1 MWSSL
6 SDSTKKWILFLLGII
21 LLFIE
26 IGVFVFILMSGYI
39 VVGRGIYALVLL
51 PISLMIA
58 ATKYDHSSD
67 KENVI
72 SREHKIVQ
80 KWAKKHLGDDTDVN
94 FIASYR
100 GYDYFVTSKLSK
112 SGNKLYIAVVDG
124 EEPSLQEDFKGC
136 ITDKLNI
143 V

>member
-6 SDSTKKWILFLLGII
+6 SDSTKKWILFSLGII

-80 KWAKKHLGDDTDVN
+80 K
-94 FIASYR
+94 
-100 GYDYFVTSKLSK
+100 
-112 SGNKLYIAVVDG
+112 
-124 EEPSLQEDFKGC
+124 
-136 ITDKLNI
+136 
-143 V
+143 

>member
-6 SDSTKKWILFLLGII
+6 SDSSKKWILFSLGII

-72 SREHKIVQ
+72 SRELEIVH

-94 FIASYR
+94 FVASYR

-124 EEPSLQEDFKGC
+124 EEPSLQEDLKGC